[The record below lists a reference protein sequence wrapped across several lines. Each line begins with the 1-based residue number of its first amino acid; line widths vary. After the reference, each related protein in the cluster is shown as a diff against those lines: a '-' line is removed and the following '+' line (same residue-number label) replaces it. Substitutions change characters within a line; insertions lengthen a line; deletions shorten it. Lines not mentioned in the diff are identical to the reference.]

1 MGACLGTGA
10 EQEREGER
18 DYRTQGN
25 SEDEEEVYYL
35 DYRGKSF
42 MTIYICQIL

>member
-1 MGACLGTGA
+1 MGACLGMGA
-10 EQEREGER
+10 EQEREGES

-25 SEDEEEVYYL
+25 FEDKEEVYYL
-35 DYRGKSF
+35 DYCGKNF